1 MVNRVSFSLEP
12 EYQELLTKI
21 AKRMRATKTA
31 VMRQMIDERAASIG
45 LQPVAPIV
53 STTQLAPTSTA
64 EAMREARRAK
74 LLEQAKAA
82 QGDNE

>member
-31 VMRQMIDERAASIG
+31 VMRQMIDERAVAIG
-45 LQPVAPIV
+45 LQPIAPITAPP
-53 STTQLAPTSTA
+53 SAPTSTA
-64 EAMREARRAK
+64 DAMREARRAK
-74 LLEQAKAA
+74 LLEQAKAS
-82 QGDNE
+82 QDTTP